1 VNLRTVAAAA
11 VMLLSSLSLGMAQ
24 LNSQQAVQEKL
35 EQEGYTGVH
44 DVNFGPEAITA
55 KANRNGKEWSL
66 ALDPYGKVIR
76 QEAK

>member
-1 VNLRTVAAAA
+1 MNLRAAAA
-11 VMLLSSLSLGMAQ
+11 VVVMLLGSWSLGLAQ
-24 LNSQQAVQEKL
+24 LNSQEAVQEKL

-55 KANRNGKEWSL
+55 KASKNGKEWSL
-66 ALDPYGKVIR
+66 VMDSYGKVIP

>member
-1 VNLRTVAAAA
+1 MRTVAAAA

-55 KANRNGKEWSL
+55 KANKNGKEWSL